1 MPIIEVALDVPLNR
15 LFDYEAPDAIPE
27 DIGRRV
33 KVPFGN
39 RETVGLILGLK
50 SSTSHPAEK
59 VRSVGAIWRDIPPL
73 GAEDL
78 ELFRF
83 CSQYYRYPL
92 GSVVLG
98 SLPPALRKITGWTP
112 PKRRTGMPVPQSE
125 TPLPPLTEEQRQITD
140 CLKSAQGFA
149 PFLLHGVTGS
159 GKTEVYLQ
167 IIGEALSRG
176 QQVLVLVPEINLTPQ
191 LEHRF
196 GDRFPHARL
205 ISLHSKLGEKE
216 RAARWLEAQQG
227 LAQLVLGTRLA
238 VFTPMP
244 RLGLI
249 IVDEEHDP
257 SYKQQEGLR
266 YSARDLALV
275 RGRFLHAPV
284 ILGSATPSIESWHNA
299 SQGRYHLLKLTHR
312 AVPGARLPQVRL
324 LSPPPMNEAFSA
336 PLLDA
341 LEKRLRCQEQSLIF
355 INRRGHAPVLLC
367 DQCGWAA
374 GCNRCSA
381 RMVVHLRVKH
391 LRCHHCGENQ
401 PIPQRCPTCGNTHL
415 LPIGEGTQN
424 VEEQLRL
431 RFPEARLLR
440 VDRDSLTRREDW
452 EDVRKAVEARQVD
465 ILVGTQML
473 AKGHDFPHLTLVAA
487 LQVDS
492 ALYSSDFRAGERLFA
507 QLMQVAGRAGRHN
520 QPGEVLVQ
528 TAHPEHPLFE
538 ALIRHDFPRFAG
550 NELSQRKLTGFP
562 PYVHQ
567 AILRASAPQEEQVQ
581 VFMEQA
587 ANLARTA
594 CAALPVDV
602 FDPVAAL
609 MPRRAGKHRMQ
620 LLVQGVQRPA
630 LQAFLGQWSEH
641 LESLPQ
647 RMVSWVL
654 DVDPLEV

>member
-15 LFDYEAPDAIPE
+15 LFDYEAPDAMPE

-33 KVPFGN
+33 KVPFGK
-39 RETVGLILGLK
+39 REAVGLILGLK
-50 SSTSHPAEK
+50 SGTRHPAEK
-59 VRSVGAIWRDIPPL
+59 IRLAGAIWRDIPSL
-73 GAEDL
+73 EAEDL

-83 CSQYYRYPL
+83 CSQYYHHPL

-98 SLPPALRKITGWTP
+98 ALPPALRKITGWTP
-112 PKRRTGMPVPQSE
+112 PKRRVSTPFPPSE
-125 TPLPPLTEEQRQITD
+125 TPSPPLTEEQRQVTD
-140 CLKSAQGFA
+140 SLKPVQGFH

-167 IIGEALSRG
+167 LIGETLSRG

-205 ISLHSKLGEKE
+205 VSLHSQLGEKE
-216 RAARWLEAQQG
+216 RAARWLEARQG
-227 LAQLVLGTRLA
+227 LAHLVLGTRLA

-275 RGRFLHAPV
+275 RGQLRHVPV

-299 SQGRYHLLKLTHR
+299 SQGRYRLLELTHR
-312 AVPGARLPQVRL
+312 AVPGARLPPVRL
-324 LSPPPMNEAFSA
+324 LPPPPRDEAFST
-336 PLLDA
+336 PLLEA
-341 LEKRLRCQEQSLIF
+341 LEKRLQRQEQSLVF

-367 DQCGWAA
+367 DQCGWTAD
-374 GCNRCSA
+374 CDRCSA
-381 RMVVHLRVKH
+381 RMVVHLRAKH

-401 PIPQRCPTCGNTHL
+401 PIPLRCPSCGNTHL

-424 VEEQLRL
+424 VEAQLRL

-440 VDRDSLTRREDW
+440 VDRDSLMKREDW
-452 EDVRKAVEARQVD
+452 EGVRAAVEARQVD

-473 AKGHDFPHLTLVAA
+473 AKGHDFSHLTLVAA

-538 ALIRHDFPRFAG
+538 ALVRHEYPRFASE
-550 NELSQRKLTGFP
+550 ELSQRRLTGFP

-567 AILRASAPQEEQVQ
+567 AILRASAAQEEQVRA
-581 VFMEQA
+581 FMAQA
-587 ANLARTA
+587 ADLARAA

-602 FDPVAAL
+602 FDPVPAL

-620 LLVQGVQRPA
+620 LLVQGTQRPA
-630 LQAFLGQWSEH
+630 LQAFLGQWSER